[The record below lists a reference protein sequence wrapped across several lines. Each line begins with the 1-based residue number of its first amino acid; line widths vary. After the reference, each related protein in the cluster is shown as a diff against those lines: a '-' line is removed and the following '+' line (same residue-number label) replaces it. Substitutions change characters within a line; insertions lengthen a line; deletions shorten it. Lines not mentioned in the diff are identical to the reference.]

1 VAEEPKNKAELLERM
16 ESSRRALL
24 ARLGAESE
32 ATLVMHGP
40 EGGWSAKDHI
50 AHIAAWERYLAALL
64 TGGNR
69 WTEMGLT
76 AAPTPP
82 EETAINEAIYERNQ
96 DLSLRQVYAGWD
108 AAHQLVLDALGPMT
122 DDDLMRPFSHYV
134 RDATGEGAADPIV
147 GWINGN
153 TWGHYEEHA
162 AWIEDDLARI
172 AAAARE
178 EAEEPQTV
186 HDLVAANRAAREEL
200 LALIA
205 GLDEV
210 ALSAPRGP
218 SGWAVKDHLL
228 HLAAWERGVAAMLGK
243 RDRWNAMGLTDEQ
256 AEQAENADDINAL
269 LFEAHR
275 GSTAQEA
282 LAELESAHQ
291 AMLDA
296 LATLIDADLQRA
308 YDYYVPGAADPNA
321 GPPIMDI
328 INGNAWGHYAEHIEW
343 IEDALKSGE

>member
-1 VAEEPKNKAELLERM
+1 MAEEPRNKAELLEHI

-64 TGGNR
+64 TGADR
-69 WTEMGLT
+69 WTEIGLT
-76 AAPTPP
+76 AAPEPLD
-82 EETAINEAIYERNQ
+82 ETAINEAIYERNV

-108 AAHQLVLDALGPMT
+108 AAHQMVLDALGALSEE
-122 DDDLMRPFSHYV
+122 DLMHPFSRFV
-134 RDATGEGAADPIV
+134 PGATGEGVADPIV

-162 AWIEDDLARI
+162 AWIEDDLARL
-172 AAAARE
+172 AAAARDD
-178 EAEEPQTV
+178 ADEPQTV
-186 HDLVAANRAAREEL
+186 RDLIAANKAARDEL

-205 GLDEV
+205 GLDEA
-210 ALSAPRGP
+210 ALSAARGP
-218 SGWAVKDHLL
+218 GGWAIKDHLA
-228 HLAAWERGVAAMLGK
+228 HLAAWERGVAAMLGR

-269 LFEAHR
+269 LFEANKALTPR
-275 GSTAQEA
+275 QA
-282 LAELESAHQ
+282 LAELEAAHQ
-291 AMLDA
+291 SMLDA
-296 LATLIDADLQRA
+296 LATLSDEDLRRA
-308 YDYYVPGAADPNA
+308 YDYYVSGAADPTA
-321 GPPIMDI
+321 GPPIVDI
-328 INGNAWGHYAEHIEW
+328 ISGNAWGHYAEHIEW
-343 IEDALKSGE
+343 ISDALESD